1 MKLNNTENNKK
12 IEQYRKKN
20 AITKKEEL
28 KNINF
33 NVEDRKGFVTIF
45 STISEKEEKML
56 RKVTE
61 KIV

>member
-33 NVEDRKGFVTIF
+33 NVEDQKGFVTIF